1 MADNIK
7 ISALTELVSG
17 SIVGAS
23 VVPIVEAGVTYKAQL
38 SSIKAFTNSDVAT
51 DTELANGISSVNNTI
66 SGLDTD
72 DISEGTAQ
80 YYTDTKVK
88 TKLDA
93 EGVLSGSLPAGYNLD
108 VIAGGTSVSS
118 VDSITVYG
126 ADATD
131 NGSGDITLSIN
142 SSSLTVSD
150 ERLESIADVTQI
162 KLVGA
167 NVDDSGSGII
177 QITVDGVDVSS
188 LNTFTGS
195 INSSVNTLEADVILL
210 NTFTG
215 SFSAS
220 MEGRVTTLESVD
232 AGEATPE
239 GTISS
244 SQQITDFGFVSS
256 SSNTF
261 EILSTGVSV
270 ETDVQSINFVGAE
283 LAVTSTNGDVT
294 VELSGGSGG
303 GGIPYDGNFHSIS
316 QSIADPTTTNLALSQ
331 IKIGTGINDFTFSS
345 FSESLD
351 SRFGAGGGSDYIS
364 NVVFVPGQLTFT
376 GQGNAFNG
384 VVGLSDGIVSSSTQI
399 TEFGFANT
407 SDINEAYIKN
417 KLPENSISSSI
428 QIINDG
434 FVTTDSTAS
443 FASKDAIT
451 GSFTELSASIAADII
466 SNAGGVSVVALGEAT
481 RSLLEGGSFD
491 VDGNVVNLV
500 SSSTQIQEGISDAY
514 ISASAAA
521 SGFSTGTE
529 SSHIPYLL
537 IVSESVNA
545 FTQSI
550 DSRVTSIED
559 EAFLLSLNTFTGS
572 FSSSVEGRETLLESD
587 VQDLNT
593 FIVLVSSSME
603 VRVTTL
609 ESAGSGSGTQLEI
622 KDEYS
627 VISQS
632 YDFGETNLKLEAIE
646 IGGDS
651 GNYTFKQVS
660 QSLDDRI
667 NAVNGV
673 SELSGLSDVGTI
685 TVDVAE
691 GDILVYDSVA
701 QEFTHS
707 QDLTGNYKITGSID
721 TKGPINVSGSV
732 TADSFIAGDVGTPT
746 ISAAT
751 TLEIDAGNT
760 IQITTGGGGLILSS
774 SADVR
779 VNHMLTLEKTIGN
792 PSASPLT
799 GSMMNSG
806 SVTEDSK
813 LWFFNGTEW
822 KEISFVS

>member
-93 EGVLSGSLPAGYNLD
+93 EGVLSGSLPAGYNLN

-118 VDSITVYG
+118 VDSITLYG
-126 ADATD
+126 ATVNDNGSGDIALSIDSGSQLNLQVADGLTFVTDVASISVTGGTVTD
-131 NGSGDITLSIN
+131 NGSGDVTLTIP
-142 SSSLTVSD
+142 
-150 ERLESIADVTQI
+150 A
-162 KLVGA
+162 A
-167 NVDDSGSGII
+167 
-177 QITVDGVDVSS
+177 DVSS

-195 INSSVNTLEADVILL
+195 FSSSMDGRVTALEEESTNTQL

-215 SFSAS
+215 SFSSS

-407 SDINEAYIKN
+407 SDINEVYIKN
-417 KLPENSISSSI
+417 RLPENSISSSI

-514 ISASAAA
+514 MSASAAA

-559 EAFLLSLNTFTGS
+559 EAFL
-572 FSSSVEGRETLLESD
+572 
-587 VQDLNT
+587 
-593 FIVLVSSSME
+593 
-603 VRVTTL
+603 
-609 ESAGSGSGTQLEI
+609 
-622 KDEYS
+622 
-627 VISQS
+627 SQS
-632 YDFGETNLKLEAIE
+632 KYI
-646 IGGDS
+646 
-651 GNYTFKQVS
+651 
-660 QSLDDRI
+660 
-667 NAVNGV
+667 
-673 SELSGLSDVGTI
+673 
-685 TVDVAE
+685 
-691 GDILVYDSVA
+691 
-701 QEFTHS
+701 H
-707 QDLTGNYKITGSID
+707 
-721 TKGPINVSGSV
+721 
-732 TADSFIAGDVGTPT
+732 
-746 ISAAT
+746 
-751 TLEIDAGNT
+751 
-760 IQITTGGGGLILSS
+760 
-774 SADVR
+774 
-779 VNHMLTLEKTIGN
+779 
-792 PSASPLT
+792 
-799 GSMMNSG
+799 
-806 SVTEDSK
+806 
-813 LWFFNGTEW
+813 
-822 KEISFVS
+822 